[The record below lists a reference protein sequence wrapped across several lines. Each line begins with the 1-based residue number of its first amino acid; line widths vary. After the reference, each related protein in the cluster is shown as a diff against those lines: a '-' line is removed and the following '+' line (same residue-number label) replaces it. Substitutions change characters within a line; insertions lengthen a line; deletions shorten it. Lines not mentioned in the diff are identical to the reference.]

1 MWLTAPYIASFLTSP
16 ASWISVVVGW
26 FVFLGTT
33 LFALFDAGLVILS
46 VIPNFLPPFAW
57 MVLLSMIAGVAL
69 LWTVSIWRLVRV
81 PQGV

>member
-1 MWLTAPYIASFLTSP
+1 MWVMGPYLASFFASP
-16 ASWISVVVGW
+16 ASWISVIVGW
-26 FVFLGTT
+26 LVFLGTT

-57 MVLLSMIAGVAL
+57 MILLSVVAGVGL
-69 LWTVSIWRLVRV
+69 LWTVSIWRFVRA